1 MTMSHKHL
9 AKSHGSST
17 LFLKLVY
24 CFFPVDSS
32 WWIDRAAAADSHTLL
47 SNVTRS
53 LPTSSKGFE
62 EVLRQVFHMPL
73 KSKVRC
79 RSFLVM
85 RMFFTIFIFIYSDE
99 LLNNTADFWAS
110 HNPTLQHL
118 RVLCQTNYAPP
129 TPLSLLLACS
139 CAWSIC
145 IYEERRL
152 LWVFVQ
158 CPSLNSV
165 WMVYGGPSMSL
176 IKTGIHLASFW
187 WSRTKNRGPSF
198 AG

>member
-1 MTMSHKHL
+1 MQIL
-9 AKSHGSST
+9 PRDEDV
-17 LFLKLVY
+17 L
-24 CFFPVDSS
+24 
-32 WWIDRAAAADSHTLL
+32 HT
-47 SNVTRS
+47 
-53 LPTSSKGFE
+53 
-62 EVLRQVFHMPL
+62 
-73 KSKVRC
+73 
-79 RSFLVM
+79 
-85 RMFFTIFIFIYSDE
+85 IIFIYSDE

-139 CAWSIC
+139 CAWSIGMD
-145 IYEERRL
+145 EERRL

-165 WMVYGGPSMSL
+165 WIVYGGPSMSL

-187 WSRTKNRGPSF
+187 WSKTKNRGPSF
-198 AG
+198 CRVMAMSSNFLSRCARLNRKLSVGICVQAPKTWMLGSTMHYLSLSTLDPKKKGFTDHRLDSFATLCRNGLIHSGPVS